1 MSPEAR
7 REWLDPPHFEVVQLH
22 VAPAAQRAG
31 IGARLLDALLADQP
45 HDRALLSMDP
55 ESPTAAPF
63 YRRHG
68 WRKVSTS
75 NHEAGSRLVLGKR
88 VRAASE
94 SD

>member
-68 WRKVSTS
+68 WRKVSTW